1 MYKFKTDK
9 NQDIIFMGSRIEM
22 VLTSDVIKETI
33 FTDGCCGTLGVGIY
47 DLFIE
52 SKNNAFYI
60 KVI

>member
-1 MYKFKTDK
+1 MYRFKTDK
-9 NQDIIFMGSRIEM
+9 NQDIIFTGTRIEM
-22 VLTSDVIKETI
+22 ILTADIIKETS
-33 FTDGCCGTLGVGIY
+33 FVDGCCGTLGVGIY